1 MAGHSKW
8 ANIQHRKGAQDKKR
22 AVLFSRLSKEITI
35 ASKMGGPDA
44 DGNPRLRLA
53 IQNARAQSMPKDN
66 IKRAVD
72 KGQGGS
78 GDDYIE
84 IRYEGFGPGGVGIIV
99 EASTDNKNRAA
110 SEIRTAFSKNG
121 GNLGETGSVSFG
133 FENVGEIQFDA
144 AAGDEDTVMEAALEA
159 GASDVESESVGH
171 IVYTEREDLMD
182 VAGALEGK
190 FGEDVEAKSTKL
202 IWKPQNV
209 VPIAGDDVDKLMR
222 LLDVLDD
229 LDDVQNVYDNS
240 EISEA
245 DLARLAE

>member
-35 ASKMGGPDA
+35 ASKMGGPDP

-53 IQNARAQSMPKDN
+53 IQNAKAQSVPKDN

-78 GDDYIE
+78 GDDYVE
-84 IRYEGFGPGGVGIIV
+84 QRYEGFGPGGVGIIV

-133 FENVGEIQFDA
+133 FENVGEIQFA
-144 AAGDEDTVMEAALEA
+144 ADAGDEDTVMEAAIEA
-159 GASDVESESVGH
+159 GASDVESDADGH
-171 IVYTEREDLMD
+171 FIYTDREDLMT
-182 VAGALEGK
+182 VAAALEGK
-190 FGEDVEAKSTKL
+190 FGEVEATSTKL
-202 IWKPQNV
+202 IWKPTNT
-209 VPIAGDDVDKLMR
+209 VPVIGDDAEKLMK
-222 LLDVLDD
+222 LLDILDD
-229 LDDVQNVYDNS
+229 LDDVQNLYDNS
-240 EISEA
+240 ELSAEEME
-245 DLARLAE
+245 RLAG